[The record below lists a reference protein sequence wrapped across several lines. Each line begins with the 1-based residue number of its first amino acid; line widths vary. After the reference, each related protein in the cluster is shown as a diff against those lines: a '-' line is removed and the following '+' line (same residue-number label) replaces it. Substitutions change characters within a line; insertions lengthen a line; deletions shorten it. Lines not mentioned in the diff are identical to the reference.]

1 MMIKDIDQL
10 EATCD
15 SELCKGHY
23 QEDLI
28 MESKLQSG
36 LHVTPLLQYCYFA
49 EYTLVFFRRMLW
61 GGGRDQV
68 KMYVGV
74 FVLYLLFFQASNNFK
89 IKC

>member
-49 EYTLVFFRRMLW
+49 EYTLVFL
-61 GGGRDQV
+61 GECSG
-68 KMYVGV
+68 VGV
-74 FVLYLLFFQASNNFK
+74 V
-89 IKC
+89 IKSKCM